1 MCRRFPW
8 EISLGYTPCKISEFY
23 FYSLI
28 LFKSMRYHQCHQKVS
43 WPQDEIEFTS
53 RSILWSEELNDFHCE
68 IKYCYHII
76 TTLYYTIKLNL
87 TTLSDL
93 IVYIIEAHNDNISIS
108 FPTWI
113 IQCVCLLVTSVLDWE
128 ENDLAINDAAAFQTK
143 YADNTKY
150 IPLYVLI

>member
-8 EISLGYTPCKISEFY
+8 EISLGYTPCKISKFY

-43 WPQDEIEFTS
+43 WPQDEIEFTFP
-53 RSILWSEELNDFHCE
+53 RILGSEEFPLFVLYKHKYCSNDIYYK
-68 IKYCYHII
+68 IKYCYPII
-76 TTLYYTIKLNL
+76 TTLYYTIKLNP
-87 TTLSDL
+87 TPLSDL

-113 IQCVCLLVTSVLDWE
+113 VQCVCL
-128 ENDLAINDAAAFQTK
+128 
-143 YADNTKY
+143 
-150 IPLYVLI
+150 